1 LAVGSDY
8 VRIVITQVHVKDL
21 DLLLRQYVPVI
32 YGSLR
37 FQLGSQRQ
45 TVTQV
50 LDPRKDQYA
59 TRAGS
64 LSVNRHLFKASP
76 FIDPV
81 IDMTIGVFRIKA
93 SDHTPAALRLLT
105 SLSATVQPTLGVAVK
120 FADTLTQGVLGL
132 LEDRR
137 SLVVGLNETFDDV
150 NRLRPGYHV
159 LIGAQGVDQ
168 RRFWMN
174 ADQLL
179 YGEDRE
185 TAIPYGDADFIVY
198 RVDGVP
204 GRTDYWSVDG
214 VREWYERALRS
225 IQDADATALTEAYRT
240 LMRVIAAS
248 VEFTVPDGQRIAVSI
263 GRELQQRWTNQTTHL
278 VQFKALDELPATQ
291 LASVSVEEYQAAIN
305 WRPRG
310 SGGSTVTPP
319 PSSRN
324 ACIRGV
330 SPSSLPSPQIT
341 SMTRRC
347 GAPSFESCSEPSRA
361 KTERMHGT

>member
-64 LSVNRHLFKASP
+64 LSVNRHIFKASP

-132 LEDRR
+132 LEDPR
-137 SLVVGLNETFDDV
+137 
-150 NRLRPGYHV
+150 
-159 LIGAQGVDQ
+159 Q
-168 RRFWMN
+168 R
-174 ADQLL
+174 DQLGFPVL
-179 YGEDRE
+179 RGEARE
-185 TAIPYGDADFIVY
+185 HEPWIWRQPVLSQGFAWPRSQPTTA
-198 RVDGVP
+198 
-204 GRTDYWSVDG
+204 
-214 VREWYERALRS
+214 
-225 IQDADATALTEAYRT
+225 
-240 LMRVIAAS
+240 
-248 VEFTVPDGQRIAVSI
+248 
-263 GRELQQRWTNQTTHL
+263 
-278 VQFKALDELPATQ
+278 
-291 LASVSVEEYQAAIN
+291 
-305 WRPRG
+305 
-310 SGGSTVTPP
+310 GG
-319 PSSRN
+319 
-324 ACIRGV
+324 
-330 SPSSLPSPQIT
+330 
-341 SMTRRC
+341 
-347 GAPSFESCSEPSRA
+347 
-361 KTERMHGT
+361 